1 MMFITHYYIK
11 ELKYKDGSIIDESVY
26 NDVINCIKDKEKLNL
41 RNISKELMIKYSH
54 YSWIELKKQ
63 GRVLY
68 LYIELNQVRNN
79 QNKFNN
85 LHGDLISDY
94 DAYIKSIIVTSG
106 KLKVDINQTVKKGDL
121 LVSGNINNQLMS
133 SSGEVIGEVVYTKV
147 INVKKELL
155 IESYSGEMISFNYFK
170 IGNYNFKKKK
180 NQFINY
186 RINQKTT
193 FNLFNTFFLIHEN
206 IFEIKKYVIFHTN
219 ETAMTYDKS
228 LVHYDMEKSR
238 TSKNEKILSIDLLE
252 LTENDNEYILKFL
265 VKADK
270 NIVVFRQY

>member
-1 MMFITHYYIK
+1 MMFITPYYIK

-85 LHGDLISDY
+85 LHGDLISGY

-147 INVKKELL
+147 INVKKR
-155 IESYSGEMISFNYFK
+155 I
-170 IGNYNFKKKK
+170 
-180 NQFINY
+180 IN
-186 RINQKTT
+186 
-193 FNLFNTFFLIHEN
+193 
-206 IFEIKKYVIFHTN
+206 
-219 ETAMTYDKS
+219 
-228 LVHYDMEKSR
+228 
-238 TSKNEKILSIDLLE
+238 
-252 LTENDNEYILKFL
+252 
-265 VKADK
+265 
-270 NIVVFRQY
+270 